1 VSWNT
6 VLTFAQG
13 TGPGQIGG
21 VLAGFTASGASTS
34 FDQATSLGSQ
44 GLAVGQ
50 AADWTVICHS
60 ADLPIPDED
69 LLIRASAGGQVLV
82 LILGGTGDVYG
93 MQLLRRGQ
101 LLREQI
107 VSEGETVQESG
118 EPMPEEAGLDA
129 ADHDEDWLFGLMEAV
144 TGLTLDDLMPL
155 TFEVW
160 SADA

>member
-1 VSWNT
+1 MSWNT

-13 TGPGQIGG
+13 IGPDQIEG
-21 VLAGFTASGASTS
+21 VLAGFKASGGTTS
-34 FDQATSLGSQ
+34 FEQATSLSAQ
-44 GLAVGQ
+44 GLAVGR
-50 AADWTVICHS
+50 AADWTVLCHS
-60 ADLPIPDED
+60 ADLPVPDED
-69 LLIRASAGGQVLV
+69 LLSRASAGGQALV

-93 MQLLRRGQ
+93 MQLLRLGQ

-118 EPMPEEAGLDA
+118 EPIPEEAGLDA
-129 ADHDEDWLFGLMEAV
+129 AEHDEDWLFGLMEAV

-155 TFEVW
+155 PFEVW